1 MEINLLLLEKILE
14 DRYDVYTALSYNE
27 SLRIIEFMDL
37 NLILLDIM
45 MPEPD
50 GFEVCKKLKNSK
62 KCANIPVIFLT
73 AKTSPESIKQG
84 FEVGAVDYITK
95 PFNNIEL
102 FARIKNHI
110 ELDLSKKQLEIE
122 LQKRKELEKKIIS
135 TIYLTEEIERE
146 RFSRDIHDGLGVLLS
161 SIKIYLNM
169 METGNLTKEEFDKN
183 IKYANELIVEAV
195 TTAKEIANNIHPE
208 ILVRYGLI
216 EALKIYFKKIMK
228 LSKITI
234 YFNFEKIDNRLSN
247 NTEIAIFRIIN
258 ELTNNT
264 LKYAKATVINILL
277 EKNDSKIILKYK
289 DNGIGFDVNTAI
301 TNSSL
306 GLNNISSRVKALN
319 GKHLISSTINK
330 GMFAKIELKL

>member
-1 MEINLLLLEKILE
+1 
-14 DRYDVYTALSYNE
+14 
-27 SLRIIEFMDL
+27 
-37 NLILLDIM
+37 

-50 GFEVCKKLKNSK
+50 GFEVCKKFKKSK
-62 KCANIPVIFLT
+62 KSANIPVIFLT
-73 AKTSPESIKQG
+73 AKTSAESIKQG
-84 FEVGAVDYITK
+84 FEVGAVDYIIK

-122 LQKRKELEKKIIS
+122 LKKRKELEKKIIS
-135 TIYLTEEIERE
+135 TIYLTEELEKE
-146 RFSRDIHDGLGVLLS
+146 RFSREIHDGLGVLLS

-169 METGNLTKEEFDKN
+169 METGSLIKDEFDDN
-183 IKYANELIVEAV
+183 IKYVNELIIEAV

-208 ILVRYGLI
+208 ILVRYGLV
-216 EALKIYFKKIMK
+216 EALKIYFEKIMK
-228 LSKITI
+228 LSKIII
-234 YFNFEKIDNRLSN
+234 YPNFDKIDNRLPN
-247 NTEIAIFRIIN
+247 NIEIALFRIIN

-264 LKYAKATVINILL
+264 LKYAKASIINILL

-289 DNGIGFDVNTAI
+289 DNGIGFDVNTVI

-319 GKHLISSTINK
+319 GKCLISSNISK